1 MSTDKIKFSS
11 AFWTANLAE
20 MLERTAYYAIFVAI
34 TLYLSNILGFNDI
47 EASLISGGFSALMYL
62 LPIFSGAYADKIGYR
77 KSMILAFTLMPI
89 GYLFLGLLPYLFE
102 GLGLIKYADA
112 PEGPAALVANLVTE
126 TQYYGLRESNLRWLI
141 IPVMLILVVGGSFI
155 RSIIRASV
163 ARETTTENRAR
174 GYSIFYMLVNIGAF
188 SGKSIIDPLR
198 GWIGE
203 RAYIYVNFV
212 SVILCLLALVMVI
225 LMYHSVNT
233 AGEGKSIREVCQGLV
248 KGLTNWRLLCL
259 IFIATGFW
267 MCQQQ
272 LYASMPKYVIRMAG
286 ESAKPGWIANVNPL
300 VVVLMVNLVTK
311 WMSKYSALTSMVVGM
326 ILVPVAALVMSTG
339 NLLGSEPILG
349 MHPITLMLVL
359 GIMLQGLCECFITP
373 RYLEYFSLQAP
384 KGEEGMYLGFSQL
397 DSFFSSIIGFGLSG
411 VLLSKYCPDPTL
423 FATHEEWLAASANA
437 HYIWYYFAGI
447 GLLAAVAL
455 VIFEIVT
462 KRIDKKK
469 AAGIVT
475 E

>member
-1 MSTDKIKFSS
+1 M
-11 AFWTANLAE
+11 
-20 MLERTAYYAIFVAI
+20 
-34 TLYLSNILGFNDI
+34 
-47 EASLISGGFSALMYL
+47 
-62 LPIFSGAYADKIGYR
+62 
-77 KSMILAFTLMPI
+77 
-89 GYLFLGLLPYLFE
+89 FE
-102 GLGLIKYADA
+102 GLGLVKYADA
-112 PEGPAALVANLVTE
+112 PEGAAALVANLVTE

-141 IPVMLILVVGGSFI
+141 IPVLLILIVGGSFI

-174 GYSIFYMLVNIGAF
+174 GYSLFYMLVNIGAF

-203 RAYIYVNFV
+203 RAYIYVNFI
-212 SVILCLLALVMVI
+212 SVILCLLALIMVI
-225 LMYHSVNT
+225 LMYRSVNT
-233 AGEGKSIREVCQGLV
+233 AGEGKSIKEVWYGLY
-248 KGLTNWRLLCL
+248 KGLTNKRLLCL

-267 MCQQQ
+267 MCQ

-286 ESAKPGWIANVNPL
+286 ESAKPGWIANVNPF
-300 VVVLMVNLVTK
+300 VVVLFVNLVTK

-339 NLLGSEPILG
+339 NLLGNDPILG

-373 RYLEYFSLQAP
+373 RYLEYFSLQSP

-397 DSFFSSIIGFGLSG
+397 DSFFSSILGFGLSG

-423 FATHEEWLAASANA
+423 FSTHEEWLAASANA

-447 GLLAAVAL
+447 GMIAAVAL
-455 VIFEIVT
+455 IIFEIVT
-462 KRIDKKK
+462 HHIDKKK
-469 AAGIVT
+469 ALVK
-475 E
+475 

>member
-1 MSTDKIKFSS
+1 MKFSP
-11 AFWTANLAE
+11 AFWTANVAE

-47 EASLISGGFSALMYL
+47 EASLISGGFSAMMYF
-62 LPIFSGAYADKIGYR
+62 LPIFTGAYADKIGYR
-77 KSMILAFTLMPI
+77 KSMILAFTLMPV

-102 GLGLIKYADA
+102 GLGLVHYADA
-112 PEGPAALVANLVTE
+112 PAGAKALVANLVTE
-126 TQYYGLRESNLRWLI
+126 TRYYGLQQSPLRWLI
-141 IPVMLILVVGGSFI
+141 IPVMLILVTGGSFI

-188 SGKSIIDPLR
+188 SGKTIIDPLR

-212 SVILCLLALVMVI
+212 SVLLCLIALAMVI
-225 LMYHSVNT
+225 LLYHSANT
-233 AGEGKSIREVCQGLV
+233 AGEGKSMREIGRGLV
-248 KGLTNWRLLCL
+248 RGLTNRRLLCI

-272 LYASMPKYVIRMAG
+272 LYATMPKYVIRMAG
-286 ESAKPGWIANVNPL
+286 EDAKPGWIANVNPL
-300 VVVLMVNLVTK
+300 VVVIFVNLITK
-311 WMSKYSALTSMVVGM
+311 WMSRFSALTSMVVGM

-339 NLLGSEPILG
+339 NLLGSEPIMG

-384 KGEEGMYLGFSQL
+384 KGEEGMYLGLSQM
-397 DSFFSSIIGFGLSG
+397 DSFFSSILGFGLSG
-411 VLLSKYCPDPTL
+411 VLLSRYCPDPNL
-423 FATHEEWLAASANA
+423 FDSRDAWLAASAHA
-437 HYIWYYFAGI
+437 HYIWYYFAAI
-447 GLLAAVAL
+447 GFTAAVAL
-455 VIFEIVT
+455 IIFEMVT
-462 KRIDKKK
+462 RRIDSKK
-469 AAGIVT
+469 AR
-475 E
+475 